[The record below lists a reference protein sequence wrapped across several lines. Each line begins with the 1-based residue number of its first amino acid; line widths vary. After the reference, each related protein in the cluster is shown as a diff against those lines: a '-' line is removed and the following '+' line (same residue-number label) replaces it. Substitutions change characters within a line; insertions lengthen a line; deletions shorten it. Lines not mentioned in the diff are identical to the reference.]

1 MLGWG
6 WEVVVSGG
14 VGEMPGKPQFQN
26 HPPQLFSKRRE
37 GEVFSSSV
45 TGVGCMKCT
54 YDTL

>member
-1 MLGWG
+1 M
-6 WEVVVSGG
+6 SRAGG
-14 VGEMPGKPQFQN
+14 GGGETRFQN
-26 HPPQLFSKRRE
+26 HLPQHFTKRRE